1 MPVARQYVQDN
12 YKDSIGATPDLAR
25 FSAAMMFTPFVS
37 VFSHPPDTI
46 KTCLQGDVEQTTYK
60 GYMQTTQ
67 VRRAAP
73 ATATTATAATAATA
87 AACAVQ
93 RHSDLDEATVCPN
106 SRDPRM
112 WYACPSPEACA
123 SAETAMFA
131 RTARKVRRLGPWPTP
146 LGNP

>member
-67 VRRAAP
+67 VRRAATA
-73 ATATTATAATAATA
+73 ATTTAAATTATATA
-87 AACAVQ
+87 
-93 RHSDLDEATVCPN
+93 
-106 SRDPRM
+106 
-112 WYACPSPEACA
+112 A
-123 SAETAMFA
+123 SAEETASLVQ
-131 RTARKVRRLGPWPTP
+131 TCHTS
-146 LGNP
+146 